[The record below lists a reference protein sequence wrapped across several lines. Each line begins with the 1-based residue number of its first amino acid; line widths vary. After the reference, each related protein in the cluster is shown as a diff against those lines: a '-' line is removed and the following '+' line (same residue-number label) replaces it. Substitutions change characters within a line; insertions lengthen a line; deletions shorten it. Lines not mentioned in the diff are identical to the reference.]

1 MARKLDKRTESW
13 NRQRWQQETLK
24 VFQAMIRWEAAV
36 DGWVQCVT
44 CQDKY
49 PVENS
54 DGMLNAG
61 HYAPRQFGRY
71 VFDERNVYPQCS
83 TCNRPEAQGGRAGAT
98 DEMYLFIRTVHGEE
112 VAEELRQAKFAKT
125 KAFPYSIEELQE
137 MRAEYRERL
146 KRAKENNVNN

>member
-1 MARKLDKRTESW
+1 MARKIDARTESW
-13 NRQRWQQETLK
+13 NRQRWQKETLI

-44 CQDKY
+44 CGDKHV
-49 PVENS
+49 VENTS
-54 DGMLNAG
+54 LTMDAG

-71 VFDERNVYPQCS
+71 AFDERNVHPQCKR
-83 TCNRPEAQGGRAGAT
+83 CNRPEAQGGRAGAT

-125 KAFPYSIEELQE
+125 KAHPYSIVELQE
-137 MRAEYRERL
+137 MREEYRRRL
-146 KRAKENNVNN
+146 KQAKDNNGQ